1 MAIKESDF
9 ITTNYNLDL
18 SKALNYSLI
27 SVRSTFN
34 RMGQDAYSGAK
45 NIMKGILAEEAFQL
59 YLDEMKVKYDYEY
72 LTKRNL
78 FFDLQIILLTFY
90 KVFKQDKIL

>member
-1 MAIKESDF
+1 
-9 ITTNYNLDL
+9 
-18 SKALNYSLI
+18 
-27 SVRSTFN
+27 
-34 RMGQDAYSGAK
+34 
-45 NIMKGILAEEAFQL
+45 
-59 YLDEMKVKYDYEY
+59 MKVKHDYEY